1 MRIGGASDALSGGVE
16 TATFVDDGRVP
27 NSPLPVLLYRSA
39 ITPDPNDPAPP
50 FERLFARH
58 GWTNAWRDG
67 IYPFHHYHSTSHEVL
82 GIAAGSVR
90 VRLGGEA
97 GRDFDL
103 RAGDIA
109 ILPAG
114 TGHKRLSQAG
124 GLLVVGAY
132 PDGRDWDL
140 IKAEDTDADAVLH
153 ARAVARIR
161 AVPLPRLDPVRG
173 ADGALLRLWGPT

>member
-1 MRIGGASDALSGGVE
+1 MSGGVE
-16 TATFVDDGRVP
+16 TAVFADDGRVP
-27 NSPLPVLLYRSA
+27 NSALPIVCYRA
-39 ITPDPNDPAPP
+39 GITPDPGDPAER
-50 FERLFARH
+50 FEALFARH
-58 GWTNAWRDG
+58 GWTNAWRNG

-103 RAGDIA
+103 QAGDVVV
-109 ILPAG
+109 LPAG
-114 TGHKRLSQAG
+114 TGHKRLSPG
-124 GLLVVGAY
+124 GGRLVVGAY

-140 IKAEDTDADAVLH
+140 IRADHTDAAEH

-161 AVPLPRLDPVRG
+161 AVPLPRLDPVQG
-173 ADGALLRLWGPT
+173 ANGALLRLWAPT